1 MVRSALLSSLMAL
14 TVALSA
20 FAQDNAPPPAVSDV
34 GSPEATVAAPTP
46 LADAQGAPG
55 EPAPSS
61 DAATPAPEAAPP
73 AGDPMADSSSNAPP
87 PSMTSVNGG
96 DGDNGGGTHGA
107 NNAIG
112 HRFYIAPMASYVFA
126 DKSRNTDDGY
136 GGALAFGKKLG
147 DALAIEI
154 NGYYN
159 RFSDNVPG
167 GDDAAQT
174 FGGGLSVLLSPLPNF
189 RDVYLIGTGQYG
201 VTEKLPGA
209 PDDNY
214 KSWLYGAGLGY
225 LLQLTDGG
233 TALRVEAL
241 YRVDDHKDSE
251 AGAKNFEDVVFNI
264 GLMFPLG
271 GQAPAVTDSTTSAAV
286 VPLSSGDDDHDGV
299 PNEADQCPNTPPGAI
314 VNAQGCEN
322 DEDGDGVVDRLDR
335 CPGTPAGTPVN
346 EEGCPIPKGC
356 KTPEP
361 GQTITLEGCAAG
373 DTIVLQGVTFEFNQS
388 RLTPNAKV
396 ILDGVGDALVA
407 KPDIKVEVGGHTDSK
422 GSDAYNLKLS
432 GSRAKSVVQYLI
444 GRGIAAGRLSAH
456 GYGETMP
463 VADNNTDEGRE
474 LNRRVE
480 LKIVP

>member
-1 MVRSALLSSLMAL
+1 MVRSALLSSLVAL
-14 TVALSA
+14 TVALPA
-20 FAQDNAPPPAVSDV
+20 FAQDTPPPAVSDV
-34 GSPEATVAAPTP
+34 GSPEATVAAPAP
-46 LADAQGAPG
+46 LSDAQGAPG

-61 DAATPAPEAAPP
+61 DAMPSAAAADAAPP
-73 AGDPMADSSSNAPP
+73 ADPMADSSSNAPP

-96 DGDNGGGTHGA
+96 DGENGGGTHGA

-112 HRFYIAPMASYVFA
+112 SRFYIAPMMSYVFA
-126 DKSRNTDDGY
+126 DKSRDTDDGY
-136 GGALAFGKKLG
+136 GGALALGKKFG
-147 DALAIEI
+147 DALAIEA

-159 RFSDNVPG
+159 RFSDNVAG
-167 GDDAAQT
+167 GDGAAET
-174 FGGGLSVLLSPLPNF
+174 FGGGLSVLLAPLPSF
-189 RDVYLIGTGQYG
+189 RDVYLIATGQYG
-201 VTEKLPGA
+201 LTKNLPGA

-233 TALRVEAL
+233 TALRAEAI
-241 YRVDDHKDSE
+241 YRVDDHKQSD
-251 AGAKNFEDVVFNI
+251 AGASNFEDVVFNI
-264 GLMFPLG
+264 GLMIPMG
-271 GQAPAVTDSTTSAAV
+271 GSKPEVTDSTTPAAV
-286 VPLSSGDDDHDGV
+286 VPMGADDDNDGV
-299 PNEADQCPNTPPGAI
+299 PNELDQCPGTPAGAI

-346 EEGCPIPKGC
+346 EEGCPVAKGC

-361 GQTITLEGCAAG
+361 GQAITLEGCAAG
-373 DTIVLQGVTFEFNQS
+373 DTIVLQGVTFEFDKA

-396 ILDGVGDALVA
+396 ILDGVGDALIA
-407 KPDIKVEVGGHTDSK
+407 KPEIKVEVGGHTDAK

-432 GSRAKSVVQYLI
+432 DSRAKSVEQYLI
-444 GRGIAAGRLSAH
+444 GRGIDAGRLSAK

-463 VADNNTDEGRE
+463 VADNATDEGRE

-480 LKIVP
+480 LKIAP